1 MGLLKRLTGSLYRV
15 EANPIVHLA
24 VLISIVVASLALPAT
39 AASPESER
47 EVRQLLA
54 RLEKAIRAK
63 DVDAVM
69 AVYAAGA
76 ATVLFNSVPPLATTG
91 WESYRKN
98 YQLFFDMY
106 QGSLDV
112 EFRDLRIVASKDV
125 AFIHCLQRTSGTL
138 KGGLK
143 DEMWVRITS
152 GLRKINGKWLIVHDH
167 VSVPVDFVTGKAVFD
182 LKPGGEPQAR

>member
-1 MGLLKRLTGSLYRV
+1 MEAQMGLLKRLTGSLSRV
-15 EANPIVHLA
+15 AANPIVHLA

-47 EVRQLLA
+47 
-54 RLEKAIRAK
+54 
-63 DVDAVM
+63 DV
-69 AVYAAGA
+69 
-76 ATVLFNSVPPLATTG
+76 
-91 WESYRKN
+91 
-98 YQLFFDMY
+98 
-106 QGSLDV
+106 
-112 EFRDLRIVASKDV
+112 RIVASKDV